1 MHTHTAAVAWQFLAE
16 DATHDQLLQAMAENM
31 RCWVARCA
39 QCSAGE
45 INQGEGVTWVYSPGP
60 EGDAAILFPRLP
72 SHSASAQLDLIM
84 ASFRQHLP
92 ERDVLCWSLDPTEP
106 ADLDARLLAR
116 GFEWNW
122 QPHWMGLSLK
132 TLRFNPARTPGL
144 HIEIVENVPYW
155 DVEDLP
161 YYSPTAAEQLHR
173 TTLQMPRMVW
183 HFAAWLDGRVVGQ
196 SRLNLTTGAL
206 GVAGIFDVA
215 VVPSARNK
223 GIGKALTLAACQL
236 ALSMG
241 CHHAVLN
248 ASVLGEPVY
257 HRLGFTSL
265 GYGKTWLLRRPALAS
280 PPHLPQVLLIEA
292 LGRSDIPRLD
302 ALAQSIDPIL
312 YSASL
317 PSGLTPLQI
326 VVGLQLSLSAEW
338 LVAHGVTLDVL
349 SAWDLAWHERAQELL
364 LADPQ
369 QVNIRQGRRLA
380 TPLHMAVE
388 RNDAD
393 LLALLLSANPDLSL
407 KDGDFQATPLE
418 WARFLNRS
426 ELLLLLEYYQFHAP
440 GS

>member
-1 MHTHTAAVAWQFLAE
+1 
-16 DATHDQLLQAMAENM
+16 
-31 RCWVARCA
+31 
-39 QCSAGE
+39 
-45 INQGEGVTWVYSPGP
+45 
-60 EGDAAILFPRLP
+60 
-72 SHSASAQLDLIM
+72 
-84 ASFRQHLP
+84 
-92 ERDVLCWSLDPTEP
+92 
-106 ADLDARLLAR
+106 LLAR

-122 QPHWMGLSLK
+122 QPHWMALPLKSLH
-132 TLRFNPARTPGL
+132 FNQTKTPGL
-144 HIEIVENVPYW
+144 HIEIVEYIPRW

-161 YYSPTAAEQLHR
+161 YYSPTAAEQLHC

-215 VVPSARNK
+215 VVPSVRNK

-248 ASVLGEPVY
+248 ASTLGEPVY

-265 GYGKTWLLRRPALAS
+265 GYGKTWLLRRPTLAS
-280 PPHLPQVLLIEA
+280 PPQQSQVQLIEA
-292 LGRSDIPRLD
+292 LGQSNISRLD
-302 ALAQSIDPIL
+302 TLAQSIDPAL
-312 YSASL
+312 YSAPL
-317 PSGLTPLQI
+317 LNGLTPLQI
-326 VVGLQLSLSAEW
+326 VVGLQLPLSAEW
-338 LVAHGVTLDVL
+338 LIAHGVTLDVL
-349 SAWDLAWHERAQELL
+349 SAWDLGWRERAQALL

-393 LLALLLSANPDLSL
+393 LLALLLSAHPDLSL

-426 ELLLLLEYYQFHAP
+426 ELLLLLEYYQSHAT